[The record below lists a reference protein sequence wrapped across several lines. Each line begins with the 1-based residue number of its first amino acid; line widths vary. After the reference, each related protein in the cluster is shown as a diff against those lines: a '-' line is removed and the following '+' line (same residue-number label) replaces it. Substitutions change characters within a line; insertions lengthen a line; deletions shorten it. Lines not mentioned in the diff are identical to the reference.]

1 MVTAVGKIALY
12 VAGGGFHPDH
22 SLPAQLDCG
31 TDTEKLLNDKFYLV
45 GPPPPSPPSPSLGP
59 TQMKGTSGLAHMHG
73 QTCGTPV
80 PSGQLCQVVMAC
92 SYKKGSSYSCLHGQQ
107 KA

>member
-45 GPPPPSPPSPSLGP
+45 GASHTHLDLP
-59 TQMKGTSGLAHMHG
+59 KGASMP
-73 QTCGTPV
+73 CTPAW
-80 PSGQLCQVVMAC
+80 SDLW
-92 SYKKGSSYSCLHGQQ
+92 YSCTFTLQDLDC
-107 KA
+107 AM